1 MEERVK
7 AQEEQKR
14 LEVRAALEERLN
26 IEMHCRLLEERR
38 LAKEKLAA
46 EQDRR
51 KDQEAALDAERKCF
65 EEGNRLNAARE
76 FFVARIKQE
85 KHSKCVLKMRSWNDS
100 PWRSYSLWRRKPL
113 KTSLSLR
120 KKRPE

>member
-14 LEVRAALEERLN
+14 LEVRAALEEQLN

-46 EQDRR
+46 E
-51 KDQEAALDAERKCF
+51 
-65 EEGNRLNAARE
+65 
-76 FFVARIKQE
+76 
-85 KHSKCVLKMRSWNDS
+85 
-100 PWRSYSLWRRKPL
+100 
-113 KTSLSLR
+113 
-120 KKRPE
+120 